1 MWELD
6 YKESWAPKN
15 WCIWTVV
22 LEKTLES
29 PLDCK
34 RSNQSILKKI
44 SPECSLEGLMPKLK
58 LQSFGHLMQRADS
71 FEKTLMGER
80 LKAGGEGDDRGWD
93 GWMVSLTQWTWVW
106 VNSRSWWGTGRPDV
120 LQSMGSQLDMTERL
134 NWTDWMY
141 VYGGPQKSDAL
152 EFMRPFQSK
161 HTHLGALSWEWFE
174 FILSLLFY
182 PSSSFFLVSNWA
194 ITFGVSE
201 THGLFIT
208 FSLIIFR
215 VYALPLLGFPCG
227 SAGKE
232 SACSAGDLGSI
243 PGLGRSP
250 GEGKGYPLQ
259 YSGLENS
266 LDCIIYGV
274 TKSQTRLSKFHYT
287 LLE

>member
-58 LQSFGHLMQRADS
+58 LQSFGHLMRRADS

-80 LKAGGEGDDRGWD
+80 LKEGREGDDRGW
-93 GWMVSLTQWTWVW
+93 GGLMVSLTQWIWVW
-106 VNSRSWWGTGRPDV
+106 VNSRSWWWTGRPDL

-152 EFMRPFQSK
+152 EFMRPFQYK

-274 TKSQTRLSKFHYT
+274 TKSQAQLSKFHYT